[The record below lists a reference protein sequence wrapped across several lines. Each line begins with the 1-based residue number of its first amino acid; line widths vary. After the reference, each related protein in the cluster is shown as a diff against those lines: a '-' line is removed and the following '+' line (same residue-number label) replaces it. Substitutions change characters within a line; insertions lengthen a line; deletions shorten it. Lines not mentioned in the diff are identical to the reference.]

1 MEITEFEAHRT
12 VVETSFGDIAYA
24 DIGEGPPALFVHG
37 LMMSGAL
44 WRHVIGEVA
53 EMRRCL
59 AIDLLGHGHT
69 RVREGQAVTL
79 AAQAEML
86 EAFCDALGLDRV
98 DLVANDFGGAVSQTF
113 AVAHPQ
119 RLRSLT
125 LTNADAHD
133 NLGPPESLAQV
144 VPLADRGDLAPL
156 IAGMLDDPS
165 LARAYFPGTG
175 FEDPTLLTAEEL
187 RALLGPAFAPPNGGR
202 HFEHMLTSI
211 RGDELTKIEPRLRA
225 LDVPTLLVWGTE
237 DTYFPPHWGHWLR
250 DAIPGV
256 TELIEV
262 EGAKLFIP
270 FERPQQL
277 ATALLAHWA
286 AGATKRSPS

>member
-1 MEITEFEAHRT
+1 MDITEFEARRA

-24 DIGEGPPALFVHG
+24 DVGEGPAALFVHG

-44 WRHVIGEVA
+44 WRHVISEVA
-53 EMRRCL
+53 GLRRCL

-69 RVREGQAVTL
+69 RVREGQEVTL

-86 EAFCDALGLDRV
+86 AAFCDALGLERV

-113 AVAHPQ
+113 AVADPE

-125 LTNADAHD
+125 FTNCDAHD
-133 NLGPPESLAQV
+133 NLGPPAPLAQI
-144 VPLADRGDLAPL
+144 VPLADRGHLAPL
-156 IAGMLDDPS
+156 IASMLDDPS
-165 LARAYFPGTG
+165 LARAHFPGTG
-175 FEDPTLLTAEEL
+175 FEDPALLTAEEL
-187 RALLGPAFAPPNGGR
+187 HALLGPAFSSPDGGR

-225 LDVPTLLVWGTE
+225 LTVPTLMVWGTH
-237 DTYFPPHWGHWLR
+237 DTYFAPYWGHWLR
-250 DAIPGV
+250 DAIPGATAV
-256 TELIEV
+256 IEI
-262 EGAKLFIP
+262 EGAKLFHP

-277 ATALLAHWA
+277 ATALLGHWA
-286 AGATKRSPS
+286 GAS